1 MATADELLDGAA
13 ADGGD
18 NSLTVTRGD
27 TLPVDVT
34 ITNTDGTAYE
44 MQEGDVLVLT
54 VKRTTDYDDDVA
66 IQKQMDSETGPS
78 CTLTSDETNIA
89 YGAYF
94 YDVEL
99 TQANGFRTTIVKPT
113 AFTVTEEVTSH
124 V

>member
-1 MATADELLDGAA
+1 MATADELLETTAA
-13 ADGGD
+13 EGGD
-18 NSLTVTRGD
+18 NTLTVTRGD
-27 TLPVDVT
+27 TLPVDIT
-34 ITNTDGTAYE
+34 ITNSDGTPYA
-44 MQEGDVLVLT
+44 MQEGDVLILS
-54 VKRTTDYDDDVA
+54 VKRTTDYDEEPA
-66 IQKQMDSETGPS
+66 IQKQMDSSTGPS
-78 CTLTSDETNIA
+78 CTLSSDDTNID